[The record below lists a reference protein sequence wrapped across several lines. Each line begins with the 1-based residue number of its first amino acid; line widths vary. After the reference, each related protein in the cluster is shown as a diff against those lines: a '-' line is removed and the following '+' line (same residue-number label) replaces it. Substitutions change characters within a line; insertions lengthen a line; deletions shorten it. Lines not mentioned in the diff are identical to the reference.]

1 MFGDYS
7 VGDLGA
13 IFVMQGFAGLILFS
27 VFVLMALGLAIIFG
41 QMGVINMAHGEFMIL
56 GAYVTW
62 LTSSLFQAH
71 APGLYSGYFFVAM
84 CLAFLA
90 AGGLGVL
97 VEWAL
102 IRHLYRRPLDTLL
115 ATWGLSLMLQQAYRS
130 VFGAR
135 EKGVELPPWM
145 MGSKQVTDRIEVQIN
160 GLFVMA
166 LTILITCA
174 VAYII
179 FRSRWGRQVR
189 AVVQNRVMA
198 GAVGINTE
206 KVDRFTFGLGCGI
219 AGVAGSAFTMIGS
232 TGPTAGQLYI
242 VDTFLVVVFGGAA
255 SLLGTIASAF
265 TISQAQSTLE
275 FFLSGSMAKVLTLL
289 GVVGILMLRPQG
301 LFALKVRK

>member
-7 VGDLGA
+7 ICDLGS

-27 VFVLMALGLAIIFG
+27 VYLLMALGLAIIFG

-56 GAYVTW
+56 GAYVTY
-62 LTSSLFQAH
+62 LCSTFFQTYLPALF
-71 APGLYSGYFFVAM
+71 PIYFFVAM
-84 CLAFLA
+84 GLAFLA
-90 AGGLGVL
+90 SGALGML
-97 VEWAL
+97 VEWGL
-102 IRHLYRRPLDTLL
+102 IRFLYKRPLDTLL
-115 ATWGLSLMLQQAYRS
+115 ATWGLSLILQQAYRS
-130 VFGAR
+130 IFGAR
-135 EKGVELPPWM
+135 EVGVELPQWM
-145 MGSKQVTDRIEVQIN
+145 LGSTHLTDTIEVQIN
-160 GLFVMA
+160 GIFVMC
-166 LTILITCA
+166 LTVLITLG
-174 VAYII
+174 VSYILYW
-179 FRSRWGRQVR
+179 SRFGRQVR

-265 TISQAQSTLE
+265 TISQTQSTLE
-275 FFLSGSMAKVLTLL
+275 FFLSGSMAKVITLL
-289 GVVGILMLRPQG
+289 AVVGILMLRLQG